1 MSVLI
6 HGMFDDQMMPY
17 SGHVDV
23 RIWFEGGR
31 MTVTM
36 PCSDRPHYR
45 EYPAELVREKEETDG

>member
-1 MSVLI
+1 
-6 HGMFDDQMMPY
+6 MFDDQMMPY

-31 MTVTM
+31 MTVTL

-45 EYPAELVREKEETDG
+45 EYPAELVREKEETDE

>member
-1 MSVLI
+1 MSVVI
-6 HGMFDDQMMPY
+6 HGMFDDQFAPY

-45 EYPAELVREKEETDG
+45 EYRAELVREKEETDE

>member
-36 PCSDRPHYR
+36 PCSDRPHYQ
-45 EYPAELVREKEETDG
+45 EYPAELVREKEETDE